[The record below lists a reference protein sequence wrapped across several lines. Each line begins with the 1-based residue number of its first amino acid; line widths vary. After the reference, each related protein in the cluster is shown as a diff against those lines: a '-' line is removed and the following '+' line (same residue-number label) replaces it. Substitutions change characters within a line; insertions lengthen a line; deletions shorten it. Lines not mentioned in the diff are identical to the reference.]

1 MTERMGELAKE
12 RQRAQCKQRSFP
24 ELSAGGVVGSGG
36 ADNAQRGAGQPKTG
50 LLLSWFIT
58 YNLFSIEERKS
69 PEMCPH
75 ENGHQLISHPGRGEP
90 RDPSPYALFHGL
102 V

>member
-1 MTERMGELAKE
+1 MQAKVLSGTECWWGCGEW
-12 RQRAQCKQRSFP
+12 
-24 ELSAGGVVGSGG
+24 G

-50 LLLSWFIT
+50 LLLSRFIT

-69 PEMCPH
+69 TEMCPH

-102 V
+102 VWKSLPF